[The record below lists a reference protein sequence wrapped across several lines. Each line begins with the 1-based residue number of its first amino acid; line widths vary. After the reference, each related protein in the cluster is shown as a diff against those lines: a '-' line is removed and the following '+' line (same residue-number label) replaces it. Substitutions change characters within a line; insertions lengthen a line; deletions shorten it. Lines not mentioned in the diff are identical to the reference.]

1 MSRKNRPLAGVLVIA
16 VATPACLPAGQAG
29 FGQLD
34 RVVNLG
40 DLSLPE
46 RLLFPDNLNDGL
58 LLRQG
63 ALDHAGGP
71 GVANRGGLGRSHFP
85 LSEIL
90 RKDRAPVKAFTDTF
104 RLPSYILSRQ

>member
-1 MSRKNRPLAGVLVIA
+1 MSRKNRPLAGVLVLA

-34 RVVNLG
+34 RVVNLS
-40 DLSLPE
+40 DLGLPE
-46 RLLFPDNLNDGL
+46 QLLFPVNLNDGL

-71 GVANRGGLGRSHFP
+71 GVANRGGIRAFAFP
-85 LSEIL
+85 IVG
-90 RKDRAPVKAFTDTF
+90 DF
-104 RLPSYILSRQ
+104 